1 MVMFINNFVTKKP
14 KEKLKKFI
22 IFFYVYM
29 ILEGM
34 LRKWFVPILNKEIY
48 FLKDFF
54 LIFIY
59 FYAFKHKFL
68 FEKKI
73 SKIITLFI
81 VISLFFGVI
90 GYNFNKIDILS
101 FILGSRSYFL
111 FVPLF
116 FVIIHI
122 FSIQDVKKFCEINL
136 YFVLPYF
143 ILVLFQAISPNN
155 SFINSG
161 YNSLVQTPERPSA
174 YFTYITQN
182 TYYFLFLLCSCF
194 SYFLSKCSIGK
205 KDLFLSAILIFFLT
219 GIMILLKSRAVYVYS
234 SAVAIY
240 SIYIALFANQNFFLK
255 LKKLLIPLVLFPI
268 FFNINSHIFEKE
280 YNFSMVRF
288 NTDHYQSLGIVTE
301 YKEIKIENK
310 LLIKLFGISE
320 NDKNFGVTI
329 NDFCNKNSSICRV
342 INELYFIS
350 SLNSSSLFG
359 EGLGAGTSVV
369 AHIKKDQKFS
379 LGEAE
384 NHRIIGELGY
394 LFGTVFVLL
403 KYFFVIFIN
412 LQLVFNRK
420 IKNKLFLFPFL
431 VFVSVAFLIS
441 PITYTTS
448 FISFICWFVLGIVFL
463 AFDKKNISK
472 F

>member
-14 KEKLKKFI
+14 KDKLKKFI
-22 IFFYVYM
+22 ISFYVYM

-34 LRKWFVPILNKEIY
+34 LRKWFIPILDKEIY

-59 FYAFKHKFL
+59 IYAFKHKFL
-68 FEKKI
+68 FKKKT

-122 FSIQDVKKFCEINL
+122 FSIEDVKKFAVINL
-136 YFVLPYF
+136 YFVLPYY
-143 ILVLFQAISPNN
+143 ILILFQSISPSN

-161 YNSLVQTPERPSA
+161 YNSLVQSPERPSG

-182 TYYFLFLLCSCF
+182 TYFFLFLLCSCY
-194 SYFLSKCSIGK
+194 SYFLSKCSISK
-205 KDLFLSAILIFFLT
+205 KDLFLSTILIFSLT

-234 SAVAIY
+234 IAIVIY
-240 SIYIALFANQNFFLK
+240 STYIVLIANQNIFLK
-255 LKKLLIPLVLFPI
+255 LKKLLIAVVLFPI
-268 FFNINSHIFEKE
+268 FFYINSHIFEKE
-280 YNFSMVRF
+280 YNFSMKRF
-288 NTDHYQSLGIVTE
+288 NTDQYQSLGIVMK
-301 YKEIKIENK
+301 YKEEKIPSY
-310 LLIKLFGISE
+310 LLTKLFLISE
-320 NDKNFGVTI
+320 TEKNSGVTV

-369 AHIKKDQKFS
+369 AYIKKDQKFS

-431 VFVSVAFLIS
+431 NFVTVAFLIG

-463 AFDKKNISK
+463 AFDKKNIS
-472 F
+472 